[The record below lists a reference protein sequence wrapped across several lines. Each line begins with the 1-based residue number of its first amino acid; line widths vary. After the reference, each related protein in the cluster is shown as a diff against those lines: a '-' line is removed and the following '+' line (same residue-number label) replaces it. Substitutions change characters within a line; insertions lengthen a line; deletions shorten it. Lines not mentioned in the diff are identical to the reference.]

1 MNEYLNIRDDCKLD
15 LIKIESEMLTQKN
28 RIEIPERHIFSGGVY
43 IRQIAIPAGT
53 LVMGKRHRYETCNVL
68 VKGVLELFPEDGSDS
83 VTITGPFV
91 FTSPPGTKKF
101 AFCKEAALFMNIIP
115 TQETDPDE
123 VEKQIIIPEQ
133 EYLEQ
138 KEALKCLS

>member
-1 MNEYLNIRDDCKLD
+1 
-15 LIKIESEMLTQKN
+15 
-28 RIEIPERHIFSGGVY
+28 
-43 IRQIAIPAGT
+43 
-53 LVMGKRHRYETCNVL
+53 
-68 VKGVLELFPEDGSDS
+68 
-83 VTITGPFV
+83 
-91 FTSPPGTKKF
+91 
-101 AFCKEAALFMNIIP
+101 MNIIP

>member
-83 VTITGPFV
+83 VTIT
-91 FTSPPGTKKF
+91 
-101 AFCKEAALFMNIIP
+101 
-115 TQETDPDE
+115 
-123 VEKQIIIPEQ
+123 
-133 EYLEQ
+133 
-138 KEALKCLS
+138 